1 MDPSARAIQP
11 IRVACS
17 NTLTLAFRTAGA
29 DSIVVKHT
37 ERIHDRLI
45 DAQEVLGLAV
55 TQHRR
60 FEAHMNVLAEKKFNR
75 GQFVKPVPGTW
86 RVRAGTSGYAP
97 GTSPPSMRRLK
108 FAAKPFDSCGARLV
122 PGTSGYQGAVA
133 WHGGPRGTEARNV
146 GGALMCR
153 GGGGGRCGG
162 GGRSGGSGGGGLVG
176 AIVLIAIVVIFAKSC
191 G

>member
-153 GGGGGRCGG
+153 GGG
-162 GGRSGGSGGGGLVG
+162 LVG

-191 G
+191 A